1 MTKKSKNPNEKTTHF
16 DWKYPTTI
24 GGWQF
29 PSTDMEVEDEYG
41 NVRLKKVF
49 LDPNTGRVY
58 YKINDNIDDD
68 RIRRVIP
75 YHHGPEIIVTPHGN
89 YQTTMDRN
97 APPLRL
103 NTDINNLSESS
114 DKSNDKSN
122 VRQTELEPSAEEQ
135 EILNKQALLKA
146 AGYNVP
152 QNGSWDLW
160 QEEAWKKINTRH
172 KQYDNTLA
180 GMFQGL
186 MDNLKGENTYQVN
199 PLDQGEVK
207 PYDYNNIDLGKTRRS
222 QSNAVKQWEGT
233 YGPIVAM
240 ATLGPALFTE
250 TAATIAGMTGGA
262 LGGKAVD
269 YASEKLT
276 GDDFGTLVAKNT
288 PLSPELAEYLNPGNF
303 IGGYAGI
310 RSAAL
315 GDALLTGVTGKSR
328 NFMKPLVN
336 KYLGTSYYD
345 NFRPMG
351 YKNLD
356 SQGTSKGKQIKN
368 FLIDFA
374 KPTFLRNNVKDP
386 NYVPKWV
393 KNKNQMTVEEVFRN
407 DAHRLSM
414 GYEARKELLPDGKY
428 HSLYVKKDDGTYDV
442 DWDYINF
449 VKQNYPLA
457 GDIPLDINA
466 NLPSSIYYIH
476 GNPSDGSVVANDL
489 ITGNGGL
496 GSYTFNKASKLKP
509 LNSATYPTGN
519 PHLNATDLSTG
530 TVTFTDKWDIQPFSD
545 RRSVVPRLT
554 NLATKAEA
562 KNIPLIS
569 KMAHN
574 LKFMEMTDALGGS
587 PFIQKTVVPN
597 QKIYWFKYTK

>member
-16 DWKYPTTI
+16 DKKYPTTI
-24 GGWQF
+24 GGRQF
-29 PSTDMEVEDEYG
+29 PSTDMEVQDEYG

-49 LDPNTGRVY
+49 LDPNAGRVY
-58 YKINDNIDDD
+58 YKINDNINDD
-68 RIRRVIP
+68 RIKRVIP
-75 YHHGPEIIVTPHGN
+75 HHYLPEIIVTPHGN

-103 NTDINNLSESS
+103 NTDLNNLSESS

-250 TAATIAGMTGGA
+250 PIATAVGIGAGAAGS
-262 LGGKAVD
+262 KAVD
-269 YASEKLT
+269 YALEKTT

-288 PLSPELAEYLNPGNF
+288 PLSPGLAEYFNPGG
-303 IGGYAGI
+303 IPYGGFVGKNMVNRGRYFLNNKEPVSYDLG
-310 RSAAL
+310 RESLKAL
-315 GDALLTGVTGKSR
+315 GKTIIEPFYKRPPTFYNGRRPDWYWEDVA
-328 NFMKPLVN
+328 
-336 KYLGTSYYD
+336 KYG
-345 NFRPMG
+345 
-351 YKNLD
+351 
-356 SQGTSKGKQIKN
+356 
-368 FLIDFA
+368 IDFA
-374 KPTFLRNNVKDP
+374 ENRFQNEVLWGQRKIPESEVPITVYKQNSDDSWRLTPKGFKDKIDASMIPKDSEIFPDFLTAGEVGGEHSDFLKLGQGDGYSMMQYQDVQKLNPQWVFADKFKKKFNIDP
-386 NYVPKWV
+386 NSTLGRIIDK
-393 KNKNQMTVEEVFRN
+393 
-407 DAHRLSM
+407 AG
-414 GYEARKELLPDGKY
+414 GYPLDGLVGYKPF
-428 HSLYVKKDDGTYDV
+428 T
-442 DWDYINF
+442 I
-449 VKQNYPLA
+449 KQNYLHDGKTVLPMYNDPTQGYQQNFIFGPIDDLTK
-457 GDIPLDINA
+457 DIPFGSFHVDKKIN
-466 NLPSSIYYIH
+466 
-476 GNPSDGSVVANDL
+476 
-489 ITGNGGL
+489 
-496 GSYTFNKASKLKP
+496 K
-509 LNSATYPTGN
+509 
-519 PHLNATDLSTG
+519 
-530 TVTFTDKWDIQPFSD
+530 
-545 RRSVVPRLT
+545 
-554 NLATKAEA
+554 
-562 KNIPLIS
+562 
-569 KMAHN
+569 
-574 LKFMEMTDALGGS
+574 
-587 PFIQKTVVPN
+587 
-597 QKIYWFKYTK
+597 